1 MLRLKPRDLG
11 ARYGLVAE
19 AGSFTF
25 TEGRPTANLHLAI
38 GVGDQQTV
46 DAFYAS
52 AIAAGGRDYG
62 APGERPHYHPG
73 YYGAFVLDPAGTNLE
88 AVFHDRSATSTSASN

>member
-1 MLRLKPRDLG
+1 LIAPVLRLKPRDLG
-11 ARYGLVAE
+11 ERYRLVAE

-25 TEGRPTANLHLAI
+25 TEGRPTRTLHLAI

-62 APGERPHYHPG
+62 APGERPQSTPATTAPLCSTRPG
-73 YYGAFVLDPAGTNLE
+73 QISKPSFTTEV
-88 AVFHDRSATSTSASN
+88 